1 MQELN
6 NYTCHHRTLLTGT
19 PLQNNI
25 QELFALLHFLDARK
39 FDSWESFEADFA
51 EISREEQVKKLHA
64 LLSPHLLR
72 RLKKDVL
79 KQLPPKKEQIVR
91 VEMTEAQREMYKSI
105 LARNFHLLVT
115 GHLPILRKAAR
126 KTSICGTER
135 KNEHARRG
143 LLSVVT
149 ELRKCCAHPYLFEG
163 IEVPELEKETELKQM
178 VEICGKLKLLD
189 SMLVKLKVLCILL
202 YRHSDSHMDDVLT
215 GERTSRS
222 DLLSVCHHVEH
233 PGRLS

>member
-1 MQELN
+1 MEKDHPVQELN

-115 GHLPILRKAAR
+115 GRLPSPRNTQKMA
-126 KTSICGTER
+126 ICGTER

-149 ELRKCCAHPYLFEG
+149 ELRKCCAHPYLFDG
-163 IEVPELEKETELKQM
+163 IEVPEFEKEKELKQM
-178 VEICGKLKLLD
+178 VDICGKLKLLD
-189 SMLVKLKVLCILL
+189 SMLVKLKVLCTMLC
-202 YRHSDSHMDDVLT
+202 RHT
-215 GERTSRS
+215 
-222 DLLSVCHHVEH
+222 DLCTYPVFD
-233 PGRLS
+233 